1 MSKSDVESLNSRV
14 EHQDSMY
21 MGMIGDGLRT
31 ANDMARHK
39 TRVARARVQPDPEN
53 ARIEREIAKQR
64 QRAARAMT
72 RHHNTMR
79 AQAKVPHGIPR
90 APPPPSPP
98 PPPTPPD
105 QFQVEWGRTIEQQ
118 RFKCCNMMDTLHSMK
133 SPMSNAKNTRFALTQ
148 PLGRRAVVDAG
159 KEAKKTVASQA
170 TGGRK
175 VCTGWGRTG
184 GLMHRISEKEPTKL
198 DFDISADYAGTE
210 RQMAQQRVLCSAMM
224 STFSDLQK
232 AQPKEEPTKRN
243 LIHYLDKKRPTSKI
257 VKPTTTTR
265 TRPVCVDMSGE
276 LCPMMFAY

>member
-1 MSKSDVESLNSRV
+1 
-14 EHQDSMY
+14 
-21 MGMIGDGLRT
+21 
-31 ANDMARHK
+31 
-39 TRVARARVQPDPEN
+39 
-53 ARIEREIAKQR
+53 
-64 QRAARAMT
+64 
-72 RHHNTMR
+72 
-79 AQAKVPHGIPR
+79 
-90 APPPPSPP
+90 
-98 PPPTPPD
+98 
-105 QFQVEWGRTIEQQ
+105 
-118 RFKCCNMMDTLHSMK
+118 MK
-133 SPMSNAKNTRFALTQ
+133 SPMSNAKNTRYALTQ

-210 RQMAQQRVLCSAMM
+210 RQMAQQRVLCSEMM